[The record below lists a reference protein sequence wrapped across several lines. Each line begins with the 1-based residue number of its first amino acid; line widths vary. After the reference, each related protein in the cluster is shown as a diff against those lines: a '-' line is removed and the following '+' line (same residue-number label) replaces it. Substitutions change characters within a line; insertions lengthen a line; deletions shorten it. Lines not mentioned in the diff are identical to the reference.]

1 MTRRVVVTGLGAVCG
16 LGLDWQTMWEGLC
29 AGRSA
34 IRAWRLPGI
43 EDFPVRYAAP
53 VDDEAFARCHGA
65 DADPDRPMERR
76 MRFGLA
82 AAGQA
87 LADAGIDTG
96 TGLGTGRGRGS
107 GDGRLPG
114 RVGTAVGSGVPE
126 RDPYELLHALDEDGA
141 LSWQT
146 LYARRAELDRASG
159 LFCTNDALATGIA
172 ARHRLRGPALN
183 FSTACAGATH
193 AIGHG
198 FRMIRRGE
206 VDAMLVGGADSVL
219 NLPTMTGLHLLGA
232 PSTSELFGDR
242 LCRAFDRDR
251 SGLVAAE
258 GAAMLVLESE
268 ESARRRG
275 ARIYAEV
282 AGFGSSLDAYQVT
295 APHPEGKG
303 AALAMG
309 RALADGAVEPGE
321 VDCVNAHGTSTPLND
336 PIETRA
342 IKDVFAGGGHYRKL
356 AVTANKTMLGHLIA
370 AAGAPELIATV
381 LSVRDGI
388 VPPTLNLE
396 NPDPACD
403 LDYVPDKARH
413 QEVSVAVSNSFG
425 FGGLNASLVV
435 RGYEH

>member
-16 LGLDWQTMWEGLC
+16 LGLDWQTMWDGLC
-29 AGRSA
+29 QGRSA
-34 IRAWRLPGI
+34 IRAWQLPGVD
-43 EDFPVRYAAP
+43 DFPVRYAAP
-53 VDDEAFARCHGA
+53 VDDEAFAERYGA
-65 DADPDRPMERR
+65 DEELNRPMERR
-76 MRFGLA
+76 ARFGLA

-87 LADAGIDTG
+87 LADAGFEA
-96 TGLGTGRGRGS
+96 S
-107 GDGRLPG
+107 GAPG

-126 RDPYELLHALDEDGA
+126 RDPHELLHAVSEDGKP
-141 LSWQT
+141 SWQT
-146 LYARRAELDRASG
+146 LYARRAELSPAGG
-159 LFCTNDALATGIA
+159 LLCTNDALAVSIA
-172 ARHRLRGPALN
+172 RRHRLRGPALN
-183 FSTACAGATH
+183 FSTACAGAAH

-198 FRMIRRGE
+198 LRMIRRGE

-275 ARIYAEV
+275 ARVYAEL
-282 AGFGSSLDAYQVT
+282 AGFGSSLDAHQVT

-303 AALAMG
+303 AALAMS
-309 RALADGAVEPGE
+309 RALADAGVAPEQ

-342 IKDVFAGGGHYRKL
+342 IKDVFASGEHYRKL

-381 LSVRDGI
+381 LSVRDGV

-403 LDYVPDKARH
+403 LDYVPDKARYR
-413 QEVSVAVSNSFG
+413 EVSVAVSNSFG

-435 RGYEH
+435 RGHEH

>member
-1 MTRRVVVTGLGAVCG
+1 MSRRVVVTGLGAVCG
-16 LGLDWQTMWEGLC
+16 LGLDWQTMWDGLT

-34 IRAWRLPGI
+34 IRAWRPPGVD
-43 EDFPVRYAAP
+43 DFPVRYAAP
-53 VDDEAFARCHGA
+53 VDDAEFAARYGA
-65 DADPDRPMERR
+65 EADPDRPLERR
-76 MRFGLA
+76 TRFGLA
-82 AAGQA
+82 AAAQA
-87 LADAGIDTG
+87 LADAGLDAPG
-96 TGLGTGRGRGS
+96 TVGRI
-107 GDGRLPG
+107 
-114 RVGTAVGSGVPE
+114 GTAVGSGVPE
-126 RDPYELLHALDEDGA
+126 RDPYELLHAIGEDG
-141 LSWQT
+141 LPSWQT
-146 LYARRAELDRASG
+146 LFARRDRLDRASG
-159 LFCTNDALATGIA
+159 LFCTNDALAAGIA

-198 FRMIRRGE
+198 LRMIRRGE
-206 VDAMLVGGADSVL
+206 VDAMVVGGADSVL

-275 ARIYAEV
+275 AAVYAEL

-295 APHPEGKG
+295 APHPEGHG
-303 AALAMG
+303 AALAMS
-309 RALADGAVEPGE
+309 RALADGGVAPEAV
-321 VDCVNAHGTSTPLND
+321 DSVNAHGTSTPLND

-342 IKDVFAGGGHYRKL
+342 IKDVFAAGEHYRKL

-403 LDYVPDKARH
+403 LDYVPEKARY
-413 QEVSVAVSNSFG
+413 QEVSAAVSNSFG

>member
-1 MTRRVVVTGLGAVCG
+1 MSRRVVVTGMGAVCG
-16 LGLDWQTMWEGLC
+16 LGLDRQTVWEGLC
-29 AGRSA
+29 EGRSA
-34 IRAWRLPGI
+34 IRAWRPPGV

-53 VDDEAFARCHGA
+53 VDDAEFARRHGA
-65 DADPDRPMERR
+65 DEGLHRPMERR

-87 LADAGIDTG
+87 LADAGLDA
-96 TGLGTGRGRGS
+96 
-107 GDGRLPG
+107 GDDAARPPG

-126 RDPYELLHALDEDGA
+126 RDAHELLHAIGDDGQPG
-141 LSWQT
+141 WQT
-146 LYARRAELDRASG
+146 LYDRRAELDRASG
-159 LFCTNDALATGIA
+159 LFCTNDALAAGIA
-172 ARHRLRGPALN
+172 TRHRLRGPALN
-183 FSTACAGATH
+183 YSTACAGASH

-251 SGLVAAE
+251 SGLVAGE

-295 APHPEGKG
+295 APHPEGRG
-303 AALAMG
+303 AALAMS
-309 RALADGAVEPGE
+309 RALADGGVEPDE
-321 VDCVNAHGTSTPLND
+321 VASINAHGTSTPLND
-336 PIETRA
+336 PAETRA
-342 IKDVFAGGGHYRKL
+342 IKDVFARGEHYRRL
-356 AVTANKTMLGHLIA
+356 AVTANKTALGHLIA

-388 VPPTLNLE
+388 VPPTLNLQ

-413 QEVSVAVSNSFG
+413 QEVPVAVSNSFG

-435 RGYEH
+435 RGYDS

>member
-1 MTRRVVVTGLGAVCG
+1 MSRRVVVTGLGAVCG

-29 AGRSA
+29 EGRSA
-34 IRAWRLPGI
+34 IRDWRLPGI

-53 VDDEAFARCHGA
+53 VDDAAFEERFGA
-65 DADPDRPMERR
+65 DEEQGRPMERR
-76 MRFGLA
+76 VRFGLA
-82 AAGQA
+82 AAAQA
-87 LADAGIDTG
+87 LADAGIDADS
-96 TGLGTGRGRGS
+96 R
-107 GDGRLPG
+107 PG
-114 RVGTAVGSGVPE
+114 RIGTAVGSGVPE
-126 RDPYELLHALDEDGA
+126 RDPYELLEAVGEDGRP
-141 LSWQT
+141 SWQT
-146 LYARRAELDRASG
+146 LYARRSRLDRSSG
-159 LFCTNDALATGIA
+159 LFCTNDALTAGIA

-206 VDAMLVGGADSVL
+206 TDAMLVGGADSVL

-275 ARIYAEV
+275 ARIHAEL

-295 APHPEGKG
+295 APHPEGHG
-303 AALAMG
+303 AALAMS
-309 RALADGAVEPGE
+309 RALADGGVAPHE
-321 VDCVNAHGTSTPLND
+321 VHSVNAHGTSTPLND

-342 IKDVFAGGGHYRKL
+342 IKDVFAERGHYRKL

-381 LSVRDGI
+381 LSVRDGV

-413 QEVSVAVSNSFG
+413 QEVSAAVSNSFG

>member
-1 MTRRVVVTGLGAVCG
+1 MSRRVVVTGLGAVCG
-16 LGLDWQTMWEGLC
+16 LGLDWQTVWEGLT

-34 IRAWRLPGI
+34 IRPWRLPGVD
-43 EDFPVRYAAP
+43 DFPVRYAAP
-53 VDDEAFARCHGA
+53 VDDAAFAARYGA
-65 DADPDRPMERR
+65 GEGLDGPLERR
-76 MRFGLA
+76 TRFGLA
-82 AAGQA
+82 AAAQA
-87 LADAGIDTG
+87 LADAGLDAADG
-96 TGLGTGRGRGS
+96 TGPAGAVGRI
-107 GDGRLPG
+107 
-114 RVGTAVGSGVPE
+114 GTAVGSGVPE
-126 RDPYELLHALDEDGA
+126 RDPYELLHAVGEDGRPG
-141 LSWQT
+141 WGT
-146 LYARRAELDRASG
+146 LLERRALLDRASG
-159 LFCTNDALATGIA
+159 LFCTNDALAAGIA

-206 VDAMLVGGADSVL
+206 VDAMVVGGADSVL

-275 ARIYAEV
+275 APVYAEL

-295 APHPEGKG
+295 APHPEGHG
-303 AALAMG
+303 AALAMS
-309 RALADGAVEPGE
+309 RALADGEIAPHE
-321 VDCVNAHGTSTPLND
+321 VDSINAHGTSTPLND

-342 IKDVFAGGGHYRKL
+342 IKDVFAAGEHYRKL

-403 LDYVPDKARH
+403 LDYVPEKARY
-413 QEVSVAVSNSFG
+413 QEVAVAVSNSFG

>member
-1 MTRRVVVTGLGAVCG
+1 MSRRVVVTGLGAVCG
-16 LGLDWQTMWEGLC
+16 LGLDWQTMWEGLVE
-29 AGRSA
+29 GRSA
-34 IRAWRLPGI
+34 VRAWQPPGVD
-43 EDFPVRYAAP
+43 DFPVKYAAP
-53 VDDEAFARCHGA
+53 VDDAAFEARYGA
-65 DADPDRPMERR
+65 GDGMDRPMERR
-76 MRFGLA
+76 VRFGLA
-82 AAGQA
+82 AAAQA
-87 LADAGIDTG
+87 LADAGFAETG
-96 TGLGTGRGRGS
+96 APART
-107 GDGRLPG
+107 
-114 RVGTAVGSGVPE
+114 GTAVGSGVPE
-126 RDPYELLHALDEDGA
+126 RDPYELLHAVGEDGQP
-141 LSWQT
+141 SWAT
-146 LYARRAELDRASG
+146 LYADRAALDRASG
-159 LFCTNDALATGIA
+159 LFCTNDALAAGIA
-172 ARHRLRGPALN
+172 ARHELRGPALN
-183 FSTACAGATH
+183 FSTACAGAAH

-219 NLPTMTGLHLLGA
+219 NLPTMTGLLLLGA
-232 PSTSELFGDR
+232 PSTSELFGNR

-275 ARIYAEV
+275 ARILAEV

-295 APHPEGKG
+295 APHPEGHG
-303 AALAMG
+303 AALAMS
-309 RALADGAVEPGE
+309 RALADAGVEPDR
-321 VDCVNAHGTSTPLND
+321 VDSVNAHGTSTPLND
-336 PIETRA
+336 PVETRA
-342 IKDVFAGGGHYRKL
+342 IKDVFAAGEHYRRL

-381 LSVRDGI
+381 LSVRDGV

-403 LDYVPDKARH
+403 LDYVPGSARQ

-435 RGYEH
+435 RGYEQ